1 MLMWVNMRPAGIC
14 QANAKMVKYDVDA
27 GIP

>member
-1 MLMWVNMRPAGIC
+1 MLMWVNTRPAGIC
-14 QANAKMVKYDVDA
+14 QADIKMVKYDVDA